1 MSHKLRL
8 KLATSFLRW
17 QQRRQPVRP
26 WTEWRPEAVRRVL
39 LMNAT
44 ALGDLLFSTP
54 AIRGLVERFPA
65 WQVDILVQPGLLP
78 LVAVDPRLHR
88 GWPYPKGRLG
98 FWRLARQLR
107 TQQYDLVIILHGNDP
122 EATLLAVLTGAPYI
136 IGSAHSALSFAYSYA
151 VPRQGLSEHAIERR
165 LSLVR
170 PLGVAVPEKQMTL
183 FLPPEVRQR
192 AAALLTEHFGR
203 RPPVLI
209 ALHPGGSDVYKRW
222 PADRFVELA
231 RWLAATYDA
240 ALLLIGSADERP
252 LAELVA
258 NQAGVPALVT
268 GGRFDLL
275 TVAGLLSQCQLLVGN
290 DSGPFHLGLALGV
303 PSLGLFGADAP
314 ARVGPYQTP
323 WGQAIFQEAACPRQ
337 PCITRRCPR
346 PLCLEAIQTE
356 DVRCLIR
363 QWWEPNFLRDRNLT
377 HV

>member
-8 KLATSFLRW
+8 RLATRFLRW
-17 QQRRQPVRP
+17 RQHRQPVRP

-39 LMNAT
+39 LLNAT

-78 LVAVDPRLHR
+78 LAAADPRLHR
-88 GWPYPKGRLG
+88 GWAYPKGSLG
-98 FWRLARQLR
+98 FWRLARALR
-107 TQQYDLVIILHGNDP
+107 GQQYDLVIILHGNDP

-151 VPRQGLSEHAIERR
+151 VPRQGPGEHAIERR

-170 PLGVAVPEKQMTL
+170 PLGVDVQEKQMMI

-192 AAALLTEHFGR
+192 AAELLTEHFGR
-203 RPPVLI
+203 RPPVLM
-209 ALHPGGSDVYKRW
+209 ALHPGGSDAYKRW
-222 PADRFVELA
+222 PAERFGELA
-231 RWLAATYDA
+231 RWLAVTYGA
-240 ALLLIGSADERP
+240 ALLIIGSAAERP
-252 LAELVA
+252 LGEQVA
-258 NQAGVPALVT
+258 AQAGASALVT

-275 TVAGLLSQCQLLVGN
+275 TVAGLLSHCQLLVGN
-290 DSGPFHLGLALGV
+290 DSGPFHLALALGV

-337 PCITRRCPR
+337 PCITKRCPR
-346 PLCLEAIQTE
+346 PLCLEAIQTAE
-356 DVRCLIR
+356 VRRLIQ
-363 QWWEPNFLRDRNLT
+363 QWWEPNFLTDRNNP